1 MLANDQAVAHP
12 VAERMAPFGAPG
24 GTLPGLR
31 LVPSLRETHIAEAQD
46 NASIRAAVDAWST
59 ESGLTVQDFQRHYLE
74 ERVADLLDQHPTI
87 RRQDAERLAL
97 AAETWL
103 EDRAA

>member
-1 MLANDQAVAHP
+1 MLLNDQVMSHSN
-12 VAERMAPFGAPG
+12 AEHMEPFGAQWG
-24 GTLPGLR
+24 MLPRLR
-31 LVPSLRETHIAEAQD
+31 LVPPLRETHGVEAQAD
-46 NASIRAAVDAWST
+46 ASVRAAVDAWST
-59 ESGLTVQDFQRHYLE
+59 ECGLTVQDFQRHYLE
-74 ERVADLLDQHPTI
+74 ECVADLLDQHPTI